1 MRTKALFVAAAF
13 GAAGLVSS
21 MAQVYSVNVV
31 GYVNTV
37 LKPGYN
43 LIANPLE
50 TTANTVADLF
60 PGVDGMSVF
69 KFVGGTYQ
77 IANFDAGLGE
87 WDNPAITL
95 NPGEGAFVFNPT
107 DGDVTVTFVG
117 EIVEGTKTNELPVG
131 WSMKSSQVPQAGGLV
146 SALGFPVAGGDAVFT
161 YNTTRTPPG
170 YDIANYDEGLGDWDV
185 GEPVIGVGQAFFL
198 NKATAGTWSRN
209 FSVAGN

>member
-69 KFVGGTYQ
+69 KFVDGTYQ
-77 IANFDAGLGE
+77 IANYDAGLGE

-107 DGDVTVTFVG
+107 DADVTVTFVG

-146 SALGFPVAGGDAVFT
+146 SALGFPVAVAMRSSP
-161 YNTTRTPPG
+161 TTPRRP
-170 YDIANYDEGLGDWDV
+170 LGDMTSPTMMKAW
-185 GEPVIGVGQAFFL
+185 VIGTSA
-198 NKATAGTWSRN
+198 NRS
-209 FSVAGN
+209 SVLVKPSS